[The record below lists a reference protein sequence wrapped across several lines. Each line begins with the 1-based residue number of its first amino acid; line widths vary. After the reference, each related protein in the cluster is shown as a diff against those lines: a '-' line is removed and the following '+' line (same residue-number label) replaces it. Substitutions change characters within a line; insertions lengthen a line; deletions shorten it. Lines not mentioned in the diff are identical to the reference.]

1 MLEVGLLP
9 LPIMLLINF
18 ITQWVFTSL
27 MYASCV
33 HGLIHNQP
41 QAGQHLLGTAEDA
54 IARKVKVPVILGV
67 MSQCPD
73 ALYCEAVFDRV
84 LENVGDII
92 DLQLS
97 FIGR

>member
-1 MLEVGLLP
+1 
-9 LPIMLLINF
+9 MLLTNF
-18 ITQWVFTSL
+18 IATWSFL
-27 MYASCV
+27 LCAYLV
-33 HGLIHNQP
+33 HAVHAHRLAHQ
-41 QAGQHLLGTAEDA
+41 GQQILETIENAT
-54 IARKVKVPVILGV
+54 RKVPVILGV

-84 LENVGDII
+84 LEHVGDIV

>member
-1 MLEVGLLP
+1 
-9 LPIMLLINF
+9 MLLTNF
-18 ITQWVFTSL
+18 IAAWLFFLCASL
-27 MYASCV
+27 V
-33 HGLIHNQP
+33 HAIHAHRLAQ
-41 QAGQHLLGTAEDA
+41 QSQQIIGTIENAT
-54 IARKVKVPVILGV
+54 RRVPVILGV

-84 LENVGDII
+84 LEHVGDIV